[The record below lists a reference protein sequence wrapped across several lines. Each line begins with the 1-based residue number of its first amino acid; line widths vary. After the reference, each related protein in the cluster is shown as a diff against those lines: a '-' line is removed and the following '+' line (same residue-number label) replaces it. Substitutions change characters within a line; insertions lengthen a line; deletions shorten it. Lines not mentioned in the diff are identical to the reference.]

1 MPGARPRCGSG
12 CWPPAGPMASPPT
25 APRPCTCCGPRRAT
39 RSSGRTPTAPSPP
52 TISAWR
58 GRCRRRSPT
67 SSASARSAGSRTRI
81 RCASSLSG
89 CCRSTGSLDCRRAHR
104 SSSSARTMR
113 FHRHRFPCWATSRRA
128 TAAPSL
134 DAPSRWRWSGR
145 ASRGSVRPCMCP
157 STGASYR
164 WRSPVLC
171 WSTRKERA
179 AMADTLERTSPLQPW
194 AARFGQLPNSVAIV
208 EEPFV
213 TMVDLRVN
221 PSGPG
226 AAAAAE
232 VLGVELPAAASTYAK
247 NADTTVIW
255 MGPDEW
261 LVTGTAVAGPELEAR
276 LREAVAPH
284 GGVAVDVSGQRTTL
298 RLRGSAS
305 REGLGKGCGL
315 DLHPRALGE
324 GTAAQTMLGQA
335 GVILLAVNGGGADY
349 RILIRSSFARYLA
362 DWLLDAAAEY
372 TPEQVTL

>member
-1 MPGARPRCGSG
+1 
-12 CWPPAGPMASPPT
+12 
-25 APRPCTCCGPRRAT
+25 
-39 RSSGRTPTAPSPP
+39 
-52 TISAWR
+52 
-58 GRCRRRSPT
+58 
-67 SSASARSAGSRTRI
+67 
-81 RCASSLSG
+81 
-89 CCRSTGSLDCRRAHR
+89 
-104 SSSSARTMR
+104 
-113 FHRHRFPCWATSRRA
+113 
-128 TAAPSL
+128 
-134 DAPSRWRWSGR
+134 
-145 ASRGSVRPCMCP
+145 
-157 STGASYR
+157 
-164 WRSPVLC
+164 
-171 WSTRKERA
+171 
-179 AMADTLERTSPLQPW
+179 MADTLERTSPLQPW

-213 TMVDLRVN
+213 TMVDLCVN

-255 MGPDEW
+255 LGPDEW

-276 LREAVAPH
+276 LRDTVAPH

-305 REGLGKGCGL
+305 REVLGKGCAL
-315 DLHPRALGE
+315 DLHPRAFGD

-362 DWLLDAAAEY
+362 DWLLDAAGEY